1 MRDQAWRR
9 RHRFYRHLCVV
20 TVGLVVMMA
29 LPSPVF
35 RVHLVGDI
43 VLQLLLMIELG
54 QPIARHANA
63 PSPAPSDV
71 RMARLYRLFGV
82 IGLLSLVIWMFTPAQ
97 ASLTGMPLLALLIIF
112 VIWSLRRLLRLLARE
127 QVIGQEV
134 IAGAIAGYL
143 LLGIVGGMMFS
154 VMETVQPGSF
164 TNLVHHTHHAT
175 VHPLLNP
182 DLSRMVWDLDYSRLN
197 YYAFVSLTTVGYG
210 DIVPST
216 PTAEMASVWLAIA
229 GTLYLAVVMGL
240 LISRFTVQTRQE
252 ESEQEQTDQLPVA
265 QLSTGR
271 EKQQGLR

>member
-1 MRDQAWRR
+1 M
-9 RHRFYRHLCVV
+9 
-20 TVGLVVMMA
+20 
-29 LPSPVF
+29 
-35 RVHLVGDI
+35 
-43 VLQLLLMIELG
+43 
-54 QPIARHANA
+54 
-63 PSPAPSDV
+63 

-97 ASLTGMPLLALLIIF
+97 ASLTGMPLLVLLTIF
-112 VIWSLRRLLRLLARE
+112 VVWSLRRLLRLLSRE

-143 LLGIVGGMMFS
+143 LMGIVGGMMFS

-164 TNLVHHTHHAT
+164 ANLVHHTHHAT
-175 VHPLLNP
+175 EHPLLNP
-182 DLSRMVWDLDYSRLN
+182 DLSRLVWDLDYSRLN

-216 PTAEMASVWLAIA
+216 ATAEMASVWLAIA

-252 ESEQEQTDQLPVA
+252 ESEQLEIGQEESL
-265 QLSTGR
+265 
-271 EKQQGLR
+271 